1 MRKFWLVFAHEYWR
15 QVSQR
20 RFLLALLSLPLLGV
34 LLLVFF
40 IFNFYIEFYSKPVGY
55 VDHSQLLKNPV
66 ELTSKDATFM
76 GWYRFVAFPS
86 EQEAHQSLEAGK
98 IQAYY
103 VLAEDYLVSGKI
115 RLVAKES
122 MPQAA
127 ENNFIQ
133 FLRRNMISSYPEQV
147 QERLLHPNRV
157 TISTPDESTRSDS
170 KFWLQLVY
178 PLVGAIMLILAISTS
193 GEYLLKAIVEEKENR
208 TIEVLITSVPP
219 QTFMIGKTLG
229 NMCVGLTQLLVWM
242 LYPLW
247 AGVLIWVEFPSIAK
261 TVLLGLPLVLSLVLM
276 LLAFILVSSVL
287 VIIGT
292 VTVEH
297 HNAQQVSTLFMLVLL
312 APFYALYGVVF
323 HPNWWFVIG
332 MSLFP
337 FTAPLVMPLRASLTV
352 VPVWQILLCV
362 GLSVVFAV
370 GALFL
375 AGRAFRLGMLRYGKP
390 LRLSELLSRG

>member
-1 MRKFWLVFAHEYWR
+1 ME
-15 QVSQR
+15 
-20 RFLLALLSLPLLGV
+20 LLP
-34 LLLVFF
+34 
-40 IFNFYIEFYSKPVGY
+40 E
-55 VDHSQLLKNPV
+55 
-66 ELTSKDATFM
+66 DAIFM

-103 VLAEDYLVSGKI
+103 VLAEDYLMSGNI

-122 MPQAA
+122 VPQTA
-127 ENNFIQ
+127 ENGFIQ
-133 FLRRNMISSYPEQV
+133 FLRRNMIKGYPKQV
-147 QERLLHPNRV
+147 QERLLYPVRV

-170 KFWLQLVY
+170 KFWLRLVY
-178 PLVGAIMLILAISTS
+178 PLTGAIMLMLTISTS

-208 TIEVLITSVPP
+208 TIEVLITSVPT

-247 AGVLIWVEFPSIAK
+247 AGVILWAEFPSIAK
-261 TVLLGLPLVLSLVLM
+261 TVLGLPLVLSLVLM

-287 VIIGT
+287 VIIGM

-297 HNAQQVSTLFMLVLL
+297 HHAQQISTLFTLVLMS
-312 APFYALYGVVF
+312 PFYALYGIIF

-337 FTAPLVMPLRASLTV
+337 LTAPLVMPLRVSLTV

-362 GLSVVFAV
+362 GLLTVSACWCIVV
-370 GALFL
+370 
-375 AGRAFRLGMLRYGKP
+375 
-390 LRLSELLSRG
+390 